1 MVEGCQGLPLETI
14 KPAHFKFS
22 EGRAI
27 HALDSMTSIKSLQN
41 RPAEKERFCSST
53 LQFPLTCVMTANVGS
68 QCGYKDSHLKEII
81 ADYSRFNM
89 SAGAQ
94 QL

>member
-1 MVEGCQGLPLETI
+1 
-14 KPAHFKFS
+14 
-22 EGRAI
+22 
-27 HALDSMTSIKSLQN
+27 MTSIKPLQN
-41 RPAEKERFCSST
+41 RPGGHNDFAVQLLF
-53 LQFPLTCVMTANVGS
+53 QFPFTCVMTANVRS
-68 QCGYKDSHLKEII
+68 ECGCKDSHLKEII